1 MFPSCEVTHSF
12 NLSISCGKW
21 MDSDRNKPV
30 IKTGVNH
37 SIAKSFL
44 YIYNR
49 WMLRIPRYDPCQSS
63 MTHRETLTD
72 NNHDHRTDIWIFSPL
87 PALMKS
93 ARLWTML
100 DMTNQQGNNILF
112 HSFCPFA
119 YFYSFGNHLVLNND
133 KIVTYRN
140 GWKWE
145 SLLPLQVFK
154 NYFYYVWI
162 LSLKIIWYSDTP

>member
-1 MFPSCEVTHSF
+1 MESEWIP
-12 NLSISCGKW
+12 
-21 MDSDRNKPV
+21 
-30 IKTGVNH
+30 
-37 SIAKSFL
+37 IATNQSLKQVLTIQSPNAS

-72 NNHDHRTDIWIFSPL
+72 NNHDHRTGIWIFSPS

-119 YFYSFGNHLVLNND
+119 YFSIFGNHLVLNND
-133 KIVTYRN
+133 KIVTDRN
-140 GWKWE
+140 GWKGE
-145 SLLPLQVFK
+145 RRVKFPSSTCKYLK
-154 NYFYYVWI
+154 TIIWI
-162 LSLKIIWYSDTP
+162 LSLKKLWYSDTP

>member
-1 MFPSCEVTHSF
+1 MESEWIPIATNQSLKQVLTIQSPNPS
-12 NLSISCGKW
+12 
-21 MDSDRNKPV
+21 
-30 IKTGVNH
+30 
-37 SIAKSFL
+37 

-133 KIVTYRN
+133 KIVTDRN
-140 GWKWE
+140 GWKGE
-145 SLLPLQVFK
+145 RRVKFPSPAS
-154 NYFYYVWI
+154 I
-162 LSLKIIWYSDTP
+162 